1 MKGLL
6 AQGGGKKRKIIEND
20 RNLGLPERRNINSM
34 LFTLIPNFTFVL
46 KYMAFLHTNK
56 AHTLGIL
63 ILQTEKWKSREI
75 LAQLYLFVFISFCT
89 LSRRRL
95 LENDT

>member
-6 AQGGGKKRKIIEND
+6 AQGLKRKRKIIED
-20 RNLGLPERRNINSM
+20 DMNLGLPERTNINSR
-34 LFTLIPNFTFVL
+34 LFTLTPNFTFVL

-63 ILQTEKWKSREI
+63 ILQTQKWKSREI
-75 LAQLYLFVFISFCT
+75 LA
-89 LSRRRL
+89 
-95 LENDT
+95 